1 MAEVTQKQ
9 REITDPRPALGV
21 RPVINVAGTMT
32 SLGASIARPEVIDA
46 VAGILPYF
54 VEIDDLQ
61 RRASRAIADA
71 TGAEA
76 GCVTA
81 CASAGISIS
90 IAGAMTGNNLAL
102 IERLP
107 DVAGLRNEVIVQTG
121 HLCQYS
127 APIDQAV
134 RLTGASVR
142 AIGSVN
148 EARPDQLAAAL
159 TDRVAAMLFVVSHQT
174 SQHGQISLE
183 QAAEICRERAVPL
196 VVDAAAEYDLRGF
209 LARGAEI
216 VVYSAHKFLGGMTA
230 GIVAGRKDLVRAAYL
245 QSAGIGRGMKVGKE
259 GIVGTIAAL
268 EAWQGRDHAADRE
281 EHRLILALWQKS
293 LAGLEGHQATVVP
306 DATGNPIER
315 LRLSFGREQGARAAE
330 IAACL
335 TEGDPPII
343 VRDEFLDLNMF
354 ELDPCNLHP
363 GEARIVGKRLRE
375 VLSMSSPGDPRDIAQ
390 LKQEAHAKR
399 IKWPD

>member
-1 MAEVTQKQ
+1 MAEKGQKQ
-9 REITDPRPALGV
+9 REVTDPRSSLGV
-21 RPVINVAGTMT
+21 RSVINVAGTMT

-46 VAGILPYF
+46 VAEILPYF

-61 RRASRAIADA
+61 RRASCAIADA

-230 GIVAGRKDLVRAAYL
+230 GIVAGRKGLVRALSSSGRQRRRPLLYAD
-245 QSAGIGRGMKVGKE
+245 QS
-259 GIVGTIAAL
+259 
-268 EAWQGRDHAADRE
+268 
-281 EHRLILALWQKS
+281 
-293 LAGLEGHQATVVP
+293 
-306 DATGNPIER
+306 
-315 LRLSFGREQGARAAE
+315 
-330 IAACL
+330 
-335 TEGDPPII
+335 
-343 VRDEFLDLNMF
+343 
-354 ELDPCNLHP
+354 
-363 GEARIVGKRLRE
+363 
-375 VLSMSSPGDPRDIAQ
+375 
-390 LKQEAHAKR
+390 
-399 IKWPD
+399 